1 MIDSHAR
8 AMRHSIVLDKPAVN
22 FFEGA
27 LLGNGGLGVV
37 VCTRPDGVVLH
48 FGHNAV
54 WDVRVD
60 ESHAPQI
67 GTFRDVFERV
77 RAVPRDAASL
87 EDDPWC
93 RDYFA
98 RMRAPYAKPY
108 PRPFPCGSLLLA
120 FDRRRAELLG
130 HELNIAD
137 GVCTVRMR
145 SDDADLRLEIFVE
158 RDSDRVH
165 MRMLD
170 AFGEPAPAPFDR
182 VKLMPDPD
190 TPADF
195 PRVFAE
201 CDDAA
206 SQLAFLQ
213 RMPVREPHEYDRERG
228 HPDDRAFRLAV
239 RVSAALERHT
249 RENWGGVLEPMGELE
264 RAPVGGAAFFAC
276 VQLDH
281 GVADGLA
288 AQELP
293 QADAAFYA
301 RAAKHA
307 LENWRTFWSRS
318 GVALDDELL
327 EATWYRNVYFMN
339 CAARAGVT
347 CPGLFANWSYRNI
360 GTAWHGDYH
369 MNYNT
374 QQPFWMAFSTNHLEL
389 HLPYVELVEFLLP
402 LSRSWAQNYYELPGA
417 YFPHS
422 AYPTPMSVMPYP
434 VPDWGWEICETP
446 WTVQSLWWHY
456 TYSRDLEFL
465 RTRAFEPIKA
475 AVEFLVAYV
484 QRPEAHGPQWGDD
497 RLHIFPTVPPELYG
511 LRPGFDR
518 GYDCLVD
525 LTLTRF
531 VLRAFDEACAVLD
544 LQEREANLLAG
555 AREVLA
561 RLPAN
566 PTAETDAGRVFVSV
580 PGERP
585 GVVYNLPNST
595 MTVFPGEE
603 HGLGSPHDEFE
614 ICLNSLR
621 TQRNE
626 GGNELVMLN
635 LQAARLGVLDLERLK
650 RQVRYCLLPNGTCA
664 DMVLQTLGRY
674 DDARTP
680 FEFMA
685 TNGIWFENF
694 ALPIVIDECLL
705 QSWDGEL
712 RLFPNWPHRG
722 RAEFSTLRTRG
733 AFLVSA
739 AMQNGV
745 VEFVEIVAEAGGEV
759 ILHMPAGWDGVHVR
773 RASGD
778 ETLTG
783 DVVRF
788 EMQRGERVVCTA
800 GGLSS
805 SVVHRP
811 SSVI

>member
-27 LLGNGGLGVV
+27 LLGNGGLGIV

-60 ESHAPQI
+60 ESHAPHI
-67 GTFRDVFERV
+67 GTFREVFEHV

-145 SDDADLRLEIFVE
+145 SEGRDLRLEIFVE
-158 RDSDRVH
+158 RECDRVH

-170 AFGEPAPAPFDR
+170 AFGDPVPAPFDR

-195 PRVFAE
+195 PCVIAE
-201 CDDAA
+201 CDEAA
-206 SQLAFLQ
+206 SQLAFRQ
-213 RMPVREPHEYDRERG
+213 RMPAREPHEYDRERG

-239 RVSAALERHT
+239 RVSAAIERRS
-249 RENWGGVLEPMGELE
+249 RENWFGIAEPMRELE
-264 RAPVGGAAFFAC
+264 RALLGDVPFVAC
-276 VQLDH
+276 AQLDH
-281 GVADGLA
+281 GAVEAFTAPDLPAADVASHA
-288 AQELP
+288 A
-293 QADAAFYA
+293 AATMA
-301 RAAKHA
+301 Q
-307 LENWRTFWSRS
+307 ENWRAFWANS
-318 GVALDDELL
+318 GVTLDDDLL

-339 CAARAGVT
+339 CATRAGVT
-347 CPGLFANWSYRNI
+347 CPGLFANWSYRSI

-402 LSRSWAQNYYELPGA
+402 LSRAWAQNYYELPGA

-484 QRPEAHGPQWGDD
+484 NRPEAYGPQWGDD

-518 GYDCLVD
+518 CYDCLVD
-525 LTLTRF
+525 LALTRF
-531 VLRAFDEACAVLD
+531 VLRAFDDACVVLD
-544 LQEREANLLAG
+544 VQEHEAELLAG
-555 AREVLA
+555 VREVLA

-566 PTAETDAGRVFVSV
+566 PTAELDGKRVFVSV

-603 HGLGSPHDEFE
+603 HGLGSPQDEFE

-626 GGNELVMLN
+626 GGNELVFLN
-635 LQAARLGVLDLERLK
+635 LQAARLGALDLERFK

-680 FEFMA
+680 FDFMA

-694 ALPIVIDECLL
+694 ALPAVIDECLL
-705 QSWDGEL
+705 QGWDGVL
-712 RLFPNWPHRG
+712 RLFPNWPLLG

-733 AFLVSA
+733 ALLVSA
-739 AMQNGV
+739 ALQNGV
-745 VEFVEIVAEAGGEV
+745 VEFVEVVAEAAGEV
-759 ILHMPAGWDGVHVR
+759 ALQMPAGWRGVRVSR
-773 RASGD
+773 GADVEDLSG
-778 ETLTG
+778 EI
-783 DVVRF
+783 VRF
-788 EMQRGERVVCTA
+788 TMAVGETVRCTQST
-800 GGLSS
+800 L
-805 SVVHRP
+805 
-811 SSVI
+811 